1 MAYHTLTTLLH
12 SESQDTRTLDAAIDL
27 ARRLGAHLS
36 VVLAGVNIV
45 DPGIYYG
52 GINTALITT
61 SMTDADEATR
71 TMGAA
76 LKKRMAAEDI
86 SWDDTPVVSPTDG
99 IGAALVAQAR
109 LSDLT
114 VLPLPYGPK
123 RGLADVAVAEAA
135 LLDSPAPVLFLPEG
149 TDTVAPPKRVLLP
162 WDEGAPALAAARA
175 AIPFLA
181 EAEEVVICIIDPSG
195 NSAERSDPGGAL
207 AVFLNRHG
215 ANVRITVVP
224 SAGEKISNV
233 IMNEAR
239 SQGADMIVMGGYGHS
254 RMRQYFLGGTTR
266 RMLENSHL
274 PMFMAH

>member
-215 ANVRITVVP
+215 ANERITVVP